1 MVFRSDSFLGGA
13 WMITIAEW
21 NNLQCVARQLLD
33 GLDASDALA
42 EGPRVHSSG
51 DVACGDI
58 RCDRREPA
66 SVTVWAA

>member
-1 MVFRSDSFLGGA
+1 MDDHHRRMEQSA
-13 WMITIAEW
+13 
-21 NNLQCVARQLLD
+21 QCVARQLLD